1 MQKSLNNTKTSN
13 NQLIE
18 KRRRRKKIRRGF
30 LLIVIL
36 LSLSTTLC
44 LKLPY
49 FNIKNIEVINNRNI
63 PSQEI
68 IDLSTL
74 TLGKNIFYLNFKKAK
89 TNILTNSYILNVE
102 LKRKLPNRIVI
113 SVEERT
119 AIFYIKKE
127 DKYLIVDSAGIIL
140 EEKELINNMKLIKLE
155 GFDKINYEVGKSIES
170 DEGRV
175 KLIEE
180 MTKLIKNLNEGV
192 PEPSIVD
199 LVDTTDIK
207 VFYGDMAI
215 KLGTSSSLVEK
226 YNRGLNILMQQEL
239 LGKKGYI
246 DVSYK
251 SDPVFMVSD

>member
-1 MQKSLNNTKTSN
+1 
-13 NQLIE
+13 
-18 KRRRRKKIRRGF
+18 
-30 LLIVIL
+30 
-36 LSLSTTLC
+36 
-44 LKLPY
+44 
-49 FNIKNIEVINNRNI
+49 
-63 PSQEI
+63 
-68 IDLSTL
+68 
-74 TLGKNIFYLNFKKAK
+74 
-89 TNILTNSYILNVE
+89 
-102 LKRKLPNRIVI
+102 
-113 SVEERT
+113 
-119 AIFYIKKE
+119 
-127 DKYLIVDSAGIIL
+127 
-140 EEKELINNMKLIKLE
+140 
-155 GFDKINYEVGKSIES
+155 
-170 DEGRV
+170 
-175 KLIEE
+175 